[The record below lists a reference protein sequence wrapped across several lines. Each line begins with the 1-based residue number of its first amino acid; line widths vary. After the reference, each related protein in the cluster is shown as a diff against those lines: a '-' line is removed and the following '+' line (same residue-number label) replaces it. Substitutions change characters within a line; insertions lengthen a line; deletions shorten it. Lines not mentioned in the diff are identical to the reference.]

1 MRSPFG
7 VWIYASSSVLHFGS
21 SPRDSISVH
30 RHIWGWKLSNCQN
43 WLVKR
48 QEKNGEISC
57 IKAKLCMMTA
67 KLQNLQWNT
76 NDYAL
81 PALWLLRGKLSL
93 VISFLTPGSSL
104 IWREM
109 LVKKQFL
116 HKHTYC
122 PAKLVNIGFFPHLKF
137 WVDLIRSETTLT
149 LFCSPSLSFCV
160 IISVTLG
167 DFYEKKPSTN
177 PLKLSHMHS
186 SSSCQRNTSFFSS
199 ICFYMTCP

>member
-7 VWIYASSSVLHFGS
+7 VWIYASSSSVLHFGS

-67 KLQNLQWNT
+67 KLQNLQRNT

-122 PAKLVNIGFFPHLKF
+122 PAKLVNIRFFPHLKF

-149 LFCSPSLSFCV
+149 LFCPLHSHFVSLFLSPS
-160 IISVTLG
+160 VTFTRKNRL
-167 DFYEKKPSTN
+167 
-177 PLKLSHMHS
+177 LIL
-186 SSSCQRNTSFFSS
+186 
-199 ICFYMTCP
+199 